1 MSHATINSAAAAIG
15 IDRATL
21 IEQLHRLE
29 TDSARA
35 STTAPPATA
44 TSPPATAATFSPHS
58 TALTSSP
65 YARSEPGYHAPP
77 LSRRPP
83 NRALSQRYGTRPI
96 TPTRHAR
103 PTAAEGNANSP
114 RKRGA
119 KS

>member
-21 IEQLHRLE
+21 IEQLHHLE

-65 YARSEPGYHAPP
+65 YARSEPGYHAHHSADGHPIG
-77 LSRRPP
+77 
-83 NRALSQRYGTRPI
+83 RYHSATEHGR
-96 TPTRHAR
+96 
-103 PTAAEGNANSP
+103 
-114 RKRGA
+114 
-119 KS
+119 